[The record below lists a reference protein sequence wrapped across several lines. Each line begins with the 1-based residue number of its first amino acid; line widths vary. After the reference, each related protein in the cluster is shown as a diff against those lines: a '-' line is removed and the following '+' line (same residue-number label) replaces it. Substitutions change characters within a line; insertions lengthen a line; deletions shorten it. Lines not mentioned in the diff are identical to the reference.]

1 MLENR
6 HIYRVKDTIVQS
18 GAPVL
23 REKASPVLKKELGSP
38 GRAGRTLSTLI
49 TKMKKALDAEQYG
62 VAIAAPQVGVS
73 VRVFVVA
80 GRVFKEESEE
90 SDEDS
95 HKSDATL
102 PDRVYINPEI
112 TRASRKKKEMSEGC
126 LSVRGQYG
134 TVLRHEKMTLK
145 ALDQNG
151 KPILQ
156 HASGLLSQIFQ
167 HEVDHLNGIL
177 FTDKVEHI
185 EAWKEHS
192 HE

>member
-1 MLENR
+1 MPENR
-6 HIYRVKDTIVQS
+6 HIYRVKDIIVQT
-18 GAPVL
+18 GTPIL
-23 REKASPVLKKELGSP
+23 REKASPILKKELGS
-38 GRAGRTLSTLI
+38 RTLNALI
-49 TKMKKALDAEQYG
+49 TKMKKALDTEEYG
-62 VAIAAPQVGVS
+62 VAIAAPQVGNPL
-73 VRVFVVA
+73 RLFVVA
-80 GRVFKEESEE
+80 GRVFKEESEDDKE
-90 SDEDS
+90 TPN
-95 HKSDATL
+95 KSGAL
-102 PDRVYINPEI
+102 PPDRVYINPEI
-112 TRASRKKKEMSEGC
+112 TRVSRKKRGMSEGC

-134 TVLRHEKMTLK
+134 TVLRHEKVTLK
-145 ALDQNG
+145 AFDEQS